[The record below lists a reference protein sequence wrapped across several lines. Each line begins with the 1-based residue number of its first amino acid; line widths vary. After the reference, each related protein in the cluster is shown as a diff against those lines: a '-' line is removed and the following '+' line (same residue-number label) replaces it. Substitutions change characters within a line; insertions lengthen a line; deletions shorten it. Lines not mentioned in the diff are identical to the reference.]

1 MRRLLGAVLLA
12 GIFAGIAFRSR
23 AEGEAPRFAE
33 VTLRLL
39 TMGDKQSVREVGV
52 FSSSL
57 PLGKAGI
64 LHRSLSVVNETKG
77 TRLALDLAISVTPSL
92 DDGGFLHCVVLSEA
106 TPKGAEVF
114 QRAKDV
120 RFSHSGEQVMELFAD
135 SSTGTRLA
143 LAISAKAAEETPRD
157 AQRTFPPITFVV
169 RVEQWNG
176 AQRAELENLQLQS
189 LEGAT
194 VSHDY
199 QRKVPRWVED
209 TDPAS
214 APDKDTLSLDGLPLL
229 DLNNPA
235 PTVQAGQSFSIR
247 LSPKEQDKQRRATE
261 REEAKVRA
269 DPGVASAS
277 EPLEVGGDKPRKIF
291 WDMEFYHLS
300 MEPLALRGNELALRL
315 SMRGQIL
322 DPVTKQPVPPVE
334 VSMEKSLLP
343 GQPTPFYLT
352 REVSGGSQGYVVWV
366 IPRWPV
372 VPPPEAAPQPPASTG
387 SPRATGKESP

>member
-1 MRRLLGAVLLA
+1 MRRILGAVLLA
-12 GIFAGIAFRSR
+12 GILGVVAVPSR
-23 AEGEAPRFAE
+23 AEGEAPRFAD

-39 TMGDKQSVREVGV
+39 TMGEKQSVKEVGI

-57 PLGKAGI
+57 PLGKAGT
-64 LHRSLSVVNETKG
+64 LFRSLSVVNETKG

-92 DDGGFLHCVVLSEA
+92 DDGGVLHCVVLSEA
-106 TPKGAEVF
+106 TPKGSEGF
-114 QRAKDV
+114 QRAKDM
-120 RFSHSGEQVMELFAD
+120 RFGHPGEQVMELFAD
-135 SSTGTRLA
+135 SNTGTRLA
-143 LAISAKAAEETPRD
+143 LAISAKATEEGTRD

-189 LEGAT
+189 LEGST

-209 TDPAS
+209 AEPAS
-214 APDKDTLSLDGLPLL
+214 APDEGALSLNGLPLL
-229 DLNNPA
+229 DLNS
-235 PTVQAGQSFSIR
+235 PTPTIQAGQGFSIP

-261 REEAKVRA
+261 RGEAKVLT
-269 DPGVASAS
+269 DPGAASA
-277 EPLEVGGDKPRKIF
+277 EGATNPGGEKPRKIS

-300 MEPLALRGNELALRL
+300 IEPLALRGNQLALRL
-315 SMRGQIL
+315 TMRGQIL

-334 VSMEKSLLP
+334 VSMEKSLMP

-366 IPRWPV
+366 VPRWPV
-372 VPPPEAAPQPPASTG
+372 VPPPDVTPQPPETTG
-387 SPRATGKESP
+387 TPRATGKESP